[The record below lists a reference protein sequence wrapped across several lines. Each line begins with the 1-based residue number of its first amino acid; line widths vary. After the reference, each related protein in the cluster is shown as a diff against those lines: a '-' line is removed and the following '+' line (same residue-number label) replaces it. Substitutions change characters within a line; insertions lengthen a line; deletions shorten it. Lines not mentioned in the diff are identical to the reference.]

1 MNALSNAMD
10 AVPPVSPLWY
20 WRVGLAFFIRWIWP
34 NLIMIQLCFPSNI
47 ADAMVHIT
55 YSAFSLHHYHNDY
68 HEHHQLHLF
77 VMLACYNWFLF
88 KLFETPRDWDQG
100 WNISN
105 EPKKSCVVGQEN
117 NMPPIDYS
125 IWGFFVTYPFLKNLS
140 ISGYSHISSHILE
153 LVLIFLC
160 SHCFHFS
167 GGTLPVRVLT
177 GRMMPAIWC
186 KPVRADLICNH
197 CSSCN
202 HTDTAM

>member
-20 WRVGLAFFIRWIWP
+20 WRVGLGFFIRWIWP

-55 YSAFSLHHYHNDY
+55 QSTFSLHHYHNDY

-88 KLFETPRDWDQG
+88 KLFETSRDRGQG

-105 EPKKSCVVGQEN
+105 EQKKV
-117 NMPPIDYS
+117 
-125 IWGFFVTYPFLKNLS
+125 IWLDKRTTCPQLIILSGDFLWHLLFSKICPFPA
-140 ISGYSHISSHILE
+140 ISSHILE

-167 GGTLPVRVLT
+167 GGTLPVRVFT

>member
-1 MNALSNAMD
+1 MPWFISHNRHSRFIIITMIITIITNCTD
-10 AVPPVSPLWY
+10 LW
-20 WRVGLAFFIRWIWP
+20 
-34 NLIMIQLCFPSNI
+34 
-47 ADAMVHIT
+47 
-55 YSAFSLHHYHNDY
+55 
-68 HEHHQLHLF
+68 
-77 VMLACYNWFLF
+77 CYYWFLF

-117 NMPPIDYS
+117 NMPPLIILS
-125 IWGFFVTYPFLKNLS
+125 REFWWHLLFSKICPFPA
-140 ISGYSHISSHILE
+140 ISSHILE

-167 GGTLPVRVLT
+167 GGTLPDRVFT

>member
-20 WRVGLAFFIRWIWP
+20 WRVGLGFFIWWIWQEP
-34 NLIMIQLCFPSNI
+34 RPIMIQLCFPINI

-125 IWGFFVTYPFLKNLS
+125 IWGFFVTYPFLKDLS
-140 ISGYSHISSHILE
+140 ISGNKLPYTGIG
-153 LVLIFLC
+153 FD
-160 SHCFHFS
+160 
-167 GGTLPVRVLT
+167 LPVLALFSFFWRNPSGQSVHRSHDV
-177 GRMMPAIWC
+177 G
-186 KPVRADLICNH
+186 DLMQAGEGGP
-197 CSSCN
+197 
-202 HTDTAM
+202 DL

>member
-1 MNALSNAMD
+1 MM
-10 AVPPVSPLWY
+10 
-20 WRVGLAFFIRWIWP
+20 
-34 NLIMIQLCFPSNI
+34 QLCFPFRRCNYGPYHIFGILASSLSQSLSPSSPIALICDAITDFYSN
-47 ADAMVHIT
+47 
-55 YSAFSLHHYHNDY
+55 YLKRPRLGLEY
-68 HEHHQLHLF
+68 
-77 VMLACYNWFLF
+77 
-88 KLFETPRDWDQG
+88 FEWA
-100 WNISN
+100 
-105 EPKKSCVVGQEN
+105 EKSCVVGQDN
-117 NMPPIDYS
+117 NTPPLIILSGDFLWHILFS
-125 IWGFFVTYPFLKNLS
+125 KICPFPA
-140 ISGYSHISSHILE
+140 ISSLILE

>member
-20 WRVGLAFFIRWIWP
+20 WRVGLGFFIWWIWQEP
-34 NLIMIQLCFPSNI
+34 RPIMIQLCFPSNI

-55 YSAFSLHHYHNDY
+55 QSTFSLHHYHNDY

-125 IWGFFVTYPFLKNLS
+125 IWGFFVTHPFLKDLS
-140 ISGYSHISSHILE
+140 ISGNKLPYTGIG
-153 LVLIFLC
+153 FD
-160 SHCFHFS
+160 
-167 GGTLPVRVLT
+167 LPVLALFSFFWRNPS
-177 GRMMPAIWC
+177 GQSAHRSHDAG
-186 KPVRADLICNH
+186 DLMQAGEGGP
-197 CSSCN
+197 
-202 HTDTAM
+202 DL